1 MKHVVKSIFAFKDKI
16 LSRKYSRLMRLDKPV
31 GFNLAL
37 LPALWTLCFAT
48 NDLWTIFKFSIL
60 FFIGA
65 VAARSAGC
73 IINDIYDKDYDAQ
86 VERTKNRP
94 LASGEVTV
102 SEAIKVLIAN
112 ALIALLVLVFLPISA
127 IKSGVI
133 IGLMILIYPL
143 LKRYTFYPQV
153 FLGFVFN
160 GGVWI
165 AWFSISD
172 NVTLVP
178 ILTYLG
184 AVAWTIG
191 YDTIYGLQDITDDKK
206 IGVKSLS
213 QLTAEKTPD
222 FAWKMYM
229 ITGFC
234 LAFSGFL
241 SNLHYIFIIAM
252 GLATYLFYWQTK
264 TLDVSNPL
272 DAGYKFRSN
281 VRIGSIILIG
291 ALLGRLI

>member
-1 MKHVVKSIFAFKDKI
+1 
-16 LSRKYSRLMRLDKPV
+16 MRLDKPV

-48 NDLWTIFKFSIL
+48 NDFLTIFKFSIL

-73 IINDIYDKDYDAQ
+73 IINDIYDKDYDSK

-102 SEAIKVLIAN
+102 SEAIKVMIAN
-112 ALIALLVLVFLPISA
+112 SLIALFILILLPISA

-165 AWFSISD
+165 AWFSV
-172 NVTLVP
+172 NENFTLVP
-178 ILTYLG
+178 LLTYLG
-184 AVAWTIG
+184 AVAWTVG
-191 YDTIYGLQDITDDKK
+191 YDTIYSLQDIKDDKK

-213 QLTAEKTPD
+213 QVTQEDTPD
-222 FAWKMYM
+222 FVWKMYV
-229 ITGFC
+229 ITCFC

-241 SNLHYIFIIAM
+241 SNLHYVFIIAM
-252 GLATYLFYWQTK
+252 GLATYLLYWQTK
-264 TLDVSNPL
+264 TLDVSNAL
-272 DAGYKFRSN
+272 DAGYKFKSN

-291 ALLGRLI
+291 AILGRLF

>member
-1 MKHVVKSIFAFKDKI
+1 MKQVVKSFLALKNRV
-16 LSRKYSRLMRLDKPV
+16 LSHKYSRLMRLDKPV
-31 GFNLAL
+31 GFILAL

-48 NDLWTIFKFSIL
+48 NDLWIIFKFSIL

-73 IINDIYDKDYDAQ
+73 IINDIYDKDYDAK

-102 SEAIKVLIAN
+102 NEALKVMVVN
-112 ALIALLVLVFLPISA
+112 ALIALLVLVLLPISA
-127 IKSGVI
+127 VKSGVI

-165 AWFSISD
+165 AWFSV
-172 NVTLVP
+172 NETFTLVP
-178 ILTYLG
+178 LLTYLG

-191 YDTIYGLQDITDDKK
+191 YDTIYGLQDIKDDKK

-213 QLTAEKTPD
+213 QLTAEETPE

-229 ITGFC
+229 ITGFS

-241 SNLHYIFIIAM
+241 SNLHYIYIIAM
-252 GLATYLFYWQTK
+252 GLATYLLYWQTK
-264 TLDVSNPL
+264 TLDVSNSI

-281 VRIGSIILIG
+281 VRIGYIILVG
-291 ALLGRLI
+291 AFLGRLI